1 METRYPGNPGHESEN
16 FSIGN
21 SNNPD
26 QNNNSER
33 TASVSMEDKTDRLS
47 ASNDQR
53 QKDSEDL
60 NKTRNFLNSPDGQ
73 ENQLVDQVHVDSEVD
88 SNASDSQEQDI
99 ATSVETVDKEQQL
112 ENLVDLL
119 ITKAEKEKLSSEAN
133 VVIDNLKR
141 VLERG
146 NTVSNLGQ
154 FQEELNLLPKHPDIV
169 KNYMEDISN
178 VKTFKDYDGMKNLSG
193 ADILKVGVYLPEVT
207 AQSGDRKIE
216 PDEAIPF
223 GNFLQEIIDSNKPE
237 QTLDQV
243 KETINKITADNPKL
257 KEIVDKQSGR
267 VSFNADKEKVKQIIL
282 EQLSE

>member
-16 FSIGN
+16 FSIEN
-21 SNNPD
+21 SNNSD

-33 TASVSMEDKTDRLS
+33 IASASMEDKTERLS

-60 NKTRNFLNSPDGQ
+60 NKVRNLLNSPDGQ
-73 ENQLVDQVHVDSEVD
+73 KNQLVERVHVDSEVD
-88 SNASDSQEQDI
+88 SNAGDSQEQAI
-99 ATSVETVDKEQQL
+99 AASVETVDTEQQL